1 MDLLLADG
9 IGRPAREIPAVP
21 YFICLRRTSRGGFAM
36 VSVKASRTFRPEKS
50 RKIDKICSLQSSL
63 LSEWLTFGETQSYM
77 LH

>member
-36 VSVKASRTFRPEKS
+36 VSVKASRTFRPEKKKKN
-50 RKIDKICSLQSSL
+50 RQNLFIAKVAYLVN
-63 LSEWLTFGETQSYM
+63 G
-77 LH
+77 